1 MYHSSV
7 RASRV
12 ASEISRRLLPLL
24 PRSRVVIATLALA
37 LLPGVAYADEPSA
50 ADIASARK
58 IGFEGIKLADKGD
71 CAAAID
77 KLARAEKLFHAP
89 TTLGRLGECQVQ
101 VGKVVEGTEN
111 LGRVAREDLPSNAP
125 AAFVTARARARKQ
138 LAAATPMLA
147 HAKIV
152 VKAPPDATVSV
163 AIDGVPVNAA
173 NVGEERVLDPGPHLV
188 EATAPGYVKASSAIN
203 LPEGGTEQVTLKM
216 IVDPEAARALRAAAA
231 NAGSQPS
238 SAGSPSSSPPGAAD
252 TTRPPPGAE
261 TPAPN
266 RTLSYVVLGVG
277 VVGVGLGT
285 VFGLSTLSKRNDLA
299 DACPNKTCR
308 STEQSNLDSA
318 KTSGTI
324 STIAFAA
331 GGAALIAGGIL
342 FFTASGSGSSSSSGS
357 GSGSSSAS
365 SIGREGAKPTAAALS
380 ARPYF
385 DGTAAGVTGS
395 F

>member
-1 MYHSSV
+1 MTTV
-7 RASRV
+7 
-12 ASEISRRLLPLL
+12 
-24 PRSRVVIATLALA
+24 ALA
-37 LLPGVAYADEPSA
+37 LSSGVARSDEPSA

-101 VGKVVEGTEN
+101 VGKIVEGTEN

-138 LAAATPMLA
+138 LAAATPRLA

-188 EATAPGYVKASSAIN
+188 EATAPGFFKASSAIN

-216 IVDPEAARALRAAAA
+216 IVDPEASRAMRAAAA
-231 NAGSQPS
+231 NGAGQSSPAPAGSGS
-238 SAGSPSSSPPGAAD
+238 GGGAGSGGGD
-252 TTRPPPGAE
+252 TTRPSPGAD
-261 TPAPN
+261 TPGPN

-285 VFGLSTLSKRNDLA
+285 AFGLSTLSKRNELA

-308 STEQSNLDSA
+308 STQQGNLDSA

-342 FFTASGSGSSSSSGS
+342 FFTASSPSSSGS
-357 GSGSSSAS
+357 TSSAS
-365 SIGREGAKPTAAALS
+365 SNRSFS

-385 DGTAAGVTGS
+385 GGTGAGVVGS

>member
-1 MYHSSV
+1 M
-7 RASRV
+7 
-12 ASEISRRLLPLL
+12 
-24 PRSRVVIATLALA
+24 TTFALA
-37 LLPGVAYADEPSA
+37 LSSGLAHADEPSA

-58 IGFEGIKLADKGD
+58 IGFEGIKLAEKGD

-101 VGKVVEGTEN
+101 VGKIVDGTEN

-125 AAFVTARARARKQ
+125 AAFVAARARARKQ
-138 LAAATPMLA
+138 LAAATPRLA

-163 AIDGVPVNAA
+163 AIDGTPVNAA
-173 NVGEERVLDPGPHLV
+173 NVGEERVLDPGPHVV
-188 EATAPGYVKASSAIN
+188 EATAPGFFKASSAIN

-216 IVDPEAARALRAAAA
+216 IVDPEATRAMRAAAA
-231 NAGSQPS
+231 NGGAQSASSPGGST
-238 SAGSPSSSPPGAAD
+238 ASPSGEGGD
-252 TTRPPPGAE
+252 TTKAPPSTE
-261 TPAPN
+261 TPGPN
-266 RTLSYVVLGVG
+266 RTLSFVVLGVG

-285 VFGLSTLSKRNDLA
+285 AFGLSTLSKRNDLD

-308 STEQSNLDSA
+308 SSQQSNLDSA

-342 FFTASGSGSSSSSGS
+342 FFTASSSSSTSTPNA
-357 GSGSSSAS
+357 SAS
-365 SIGREGAKPTAAALS
+365 SGSIS

-385 DGTAAGVTGS
+385 GGTGAGVVGS